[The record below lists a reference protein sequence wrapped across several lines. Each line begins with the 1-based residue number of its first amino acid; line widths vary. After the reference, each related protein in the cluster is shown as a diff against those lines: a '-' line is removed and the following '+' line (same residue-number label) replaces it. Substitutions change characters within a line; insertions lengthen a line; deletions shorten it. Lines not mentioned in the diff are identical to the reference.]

1 MIQNKNVQAI
11 VQKTP
16 QEGNFFKKITEKN
29 WTVYYY
35 LLAISS
41 KNFSE
46 NHRYAYRKDFNIT
59 QASKEL
65 GINRQTFYNSLTTL
79 SKNNMIETYN
89 DYILINIPETYT
101 TITKNLLIQLLSYRK
116 VLSIDLL
123 RTYLFAKVIYDTYKN
138 KEITLRNIVRCLG
151 HSDTT
156 AENYK
161 KVEIYLD
168 LLSNWKLIQYTRD
181 IKKDDKIG
189 SYRIYNFTKVYTES
203 EELQKREINGDMQV
217 NAGLS
222 PEEEEFIKNKINF
235 FK

>member
-1 MIQNKNVQAI
+1 MEQNKNVQAV

-46 NHRYAYRKDFNIT
+46 NHRYTYKKDFNIT

-65 GINRQTFYNSLTTL
+65 GINRQTFYNSLSTL
-79 SKNNMIETYN
+79 SKNNMIQTYD

-101 TITKNLLIQLLSYRK
+101 TISKKLLIQLLSYRK

-123 RTYLFAKVIYDTYKN
+123 RTYLFVKAVCDTYRG
-138 KEITLRNIVRCLG
+138 KEVTIRNIVRCLG

-168 LLSNWKLIQYTRD
+168 LLSKWGLIQY
-181 IKKDDKIG
+181 IINMKKDDKIG
-189 SYRIYNFTKVYTES
+189 SYRIYNFTKVCAES
-203 EELQKREINGDMQV
+203 EELQRREMNGDMKA